1 MIRVGWAHCCAI
13 GFLLI
18 LLLCGCVPVN
28 ESQLDEQKEPNF
40 IAGKN
45 LLSQMDYEG
54 AVESFEK
61 AIEVNPR
68 SASAHYELGC
78 LYDQNLKK
86 PNDAIYHYIRYLR
99 YSRPTGEPVKG
110 HKPNEREEIVQ
121 QRINGCMADMLK
133 GVATVGGPVST
144 AAQRELDRLTQEN
157 KNLNAKIDVLQ
168 QQLVAAQQALTTVLK
183 NRNAQIST
191 PSGSGTSGASRIDN
205 SSNPPRSTL
214 PSSGSARTDHAAPLS
229 EPGMTHSTS
238 HSSGGG
244 RMLIYTVKAGDT
256 IASIARRQGI
266 SKEAL
271 LAANPQVNAAHLPP
285 GKSINV
291 PSR

>member
-61 AIEVNPR
+61 AIEVNPH

-78 LYDQNLKK
+78 LYDQNFKK
-86 PNDAIYHYIRYLR
+86 PNDAIYHYTRYLR
-99 YSRPTGEPVKG
+99 YSRPSGEPVKG

-191 PSGSGTSGASRIDN
+191 PGGSGGNRIDN
-205 SSNPPRSTL
+205 SSNPSRSTP
-214 PSSGSARTDHAAPLS
+214 PSSGSGRTDHMAPSS
-229 EPGMTHSTS
+229 EPGSIHPPS

-244 RMLIYTVKAGDT
+244 RMLSYTVKAGDT
-256 IASIARRQGI
+256 IAGIARRQGI

-271 LAANPQVNAAHLPP
+271 LAANPQVNAAHLTP